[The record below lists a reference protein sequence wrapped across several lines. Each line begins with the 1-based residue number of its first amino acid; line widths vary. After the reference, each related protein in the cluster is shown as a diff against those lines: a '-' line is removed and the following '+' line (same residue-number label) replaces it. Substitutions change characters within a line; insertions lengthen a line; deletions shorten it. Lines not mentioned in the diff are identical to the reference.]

1 MTRERLEQHR
11 LAQTRWYE
19 RYLALL
25 ADEGHTAATQ
35 FRLATAEDQPVKGR
49 ERPPQ
54 RNLLACCGAWVPITS
69 VPFESPC
76 CHVTYFVATKEGT

>member
-1 MTRERLEQHR
+1 MTRNRLEQHR
-11 LAQTRWYE
+11 LAQTRWYA

-25 ADEGHTAATQ
+25 AEEGHAAATQ

-49 ERPPQ
+49 ERPSQP
-54 RNLLACCGAWVPITS
+54 NILACCGTWVPITS

-76 CHVTYFVATKEGT
+76 CQKRWFVSKKEVP